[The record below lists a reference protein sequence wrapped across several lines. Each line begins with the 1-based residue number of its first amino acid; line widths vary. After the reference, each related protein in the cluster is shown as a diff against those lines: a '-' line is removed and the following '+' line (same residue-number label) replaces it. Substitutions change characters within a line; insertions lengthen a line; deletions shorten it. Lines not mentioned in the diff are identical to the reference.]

1 MFSSL
6 ARARR
11 SLAAGLVVA
20 LSYAAVAVAF
30 SWPLSRDLS
39 GQLPGSPSGDTGVY
53 VWNLWVF
60 HDALLRGEW
69 PFATSSILAL
79 TPSVNLSL
87 ENFTV
92 FQNLLAAPL
101 LGVVNAT
108 VAFNLIYL
116 AMSTL
121 TAYGTYRL
129 ALTLTPHR
137 AIAWLAGFA
146 FAWSPVLVARS
157 TAHMSL
163 VAAAP
168 LPLVVLAL
176 RRALASPSPTRWVTV
191 GICVAWA
198 ASCDLYYGV
207 FAVVLIAI
215 VGTLWLFDVNVPRRE
230 VTPRWRTVQTV
241 LLAGSA
247 CLATLGAWIVAS
259 GGRTFWFGT
268 TPLYLITL
276 YTPTLVGCLLM
287 STYYLIGRTL
297 RVQRTSAAWLPV
309 TTGACWATGAA
320 TVLLAPWLL
329 GVAQYV
335 VAEGNIN
342 PPTLW
347 RSSPSGVDLLAFV
360 MPNPNSPVIG
370 VGREW
375 LDGRPGGFVENVA
388 SLPWT
393 MIVTVL
399 CAWRL
404 WRRDAVARQ
413 WLAITAIFAGLALG
427 PFVNVF
433 GFNTGIVTPWTVL
446 RFSPILGLARTP
458 ARFSVVVALG
468 ATMLFVVALSKA
480 RAQLGRERGRALVAL
495 CSLGLVIEL
504 APMPRTVYAANPPS
518 VYDVVAN
525 DPRDVR
531 VMELPFGVR
540 DGTFSMG
547 DYSAASQ
554 YYQTRHRKR
563 LTGGYLS
570 RLPRSTR
577 ETYASGPFMR
587 ALMELSEGGTPSL
600 APRDALV
607 SRGRDRMRDL
617 RIGYVVVDRTRT
629 PEPLFDLVSDA
640 FDLALT
646 AQDGNVALYTTSIG
660 RGEHLA
666 EVMPAIGVPIPE
678 TVPAR

>member
-1 MFSSL
+1 MFNAL
-6 ARARR
+6 ARGRP
-11 SLAAGLVVA
+11 SSAAGLLVA
-20 LSYAAVAVAF
+20 LSYVAVAVVF

-39 GQLPGSPSGDTGVY
+39 GQLPGTPSGDTGVY

-60 HDALLRGEW
+60 RDALIRGEW

-79 TPSVNLSL
+79 APSANLSL
-87 ENFTV
+87 ENYTV
-92 FQNLLAAPL
+92 FQNLLALPMLAL
-101 LGVVNAT
+101 VNAT

-116 AMSTL
+116 AMSAL

-129 ALTLTPHR
+129 ALTLTTHR
-137 AIAWLAGFA
+137 TIAWLAGFA

-168 LPLVVLAL
+168 LPFVLLAL
-176 RRALASPSPTRWVTV
+176 RRALTSPSPTRWVAV
-191 GICVAWA
+191 GSCVAWA
-198 ASCDLYYGV
+198 AYCDLYYAI
-207 FAVVLIAI
+207 FAVALIAL
-215 VGTLWLFDVNVPRRE
+215 VGTLWLFNVNVPRRE
-230 VTPRWRTVQTV
+230 VTPRWRIVQKV

-247 CLATLGAWIVAS
+247 CLVTLGAWIVAS
-259 GGRTFWFGT
+259 GGRTFWVGT

-276 YTPTLVGCLLM
+276 YTPALVGSVLL
-287 STYYLIGRTL
+287 STYWLIGRTL

-309 TTGACWATGAA
+309 ATGACWATGAA

-329 GVAQYV
+329 GVARYV
-335 VAEGNIN
+335 MAEGNIN

-347 RSSPSGVDLLAFV
+347 RSSPAGVDLLAFIT
-360 MPNPNSPVIG
+360 PNPNSPFIG
-370 VGREW
+370 VGGEW
-375 LDGRPGGFVENVA
+375 LASRPGGFVENVA

-393 MIVTVL
+393 MIVTVV

-404 WRRDAVARQ
+404 WRRDVVARQ

-427 PFVNVF
+427 PFVHVF
-433 GFNTGIVTPWTVL
+433 GFNTGIVTPWTLL

-468 ATMLFVVALSKA
+468 ATMLFVVALSRA
-480 RAQLGRERGRALVAL
+480 RAQLGRERGNAVVAL
-495 CSLGLVIEL
+495 CALGLVIEL

-518 VYDVVAN
+518 VYDVVAS

-547 DYSAASQ
+547 NYSAASQ

-570 RLPRSTR
+570 RIPRATR
-577 ETYASGPFMR
+577 EFYSSGPFIST
-587 ALMELSEGGTPSL
+587 LIELSAGGAPNI
-600 APRDALV
+600 APRDTLV
-607 SRGRDRMRDL
+607 SSGRERMRDL
-617 RIGYVVVDRTRT
+617 RIGYVVVNRTGT
-629 PEPLFDLVSDA
+629 PQPLFDLVSDA

-646 AQDGNVALYTTSIG
+646 AQDGDVALYTTSMG
-660 RGEHLA
+660 RGEQVITVTPTTRA
-666 EVMPAIGVPIPE
+666 PILP
-678 TVPAR
+678 VARAR